1 MSTPSASVSDARA
14 DRLQAQGLNWARLIW
29 LQTMQQRG
37 AAVVLWLSSRRASPR
52 IGRAERIGLDSYERK
67 ARLEGAFPFDYLTR

>member
-1 MSTPSASVSDARA
+1 MVIAIAV
-14 DRLQAQGLNWARLIW
+14 
-29 LQTMQQRG
+29 M

-67 ARLEGAFPFDYLTR
+67 ARVEGAFPFDYLTR